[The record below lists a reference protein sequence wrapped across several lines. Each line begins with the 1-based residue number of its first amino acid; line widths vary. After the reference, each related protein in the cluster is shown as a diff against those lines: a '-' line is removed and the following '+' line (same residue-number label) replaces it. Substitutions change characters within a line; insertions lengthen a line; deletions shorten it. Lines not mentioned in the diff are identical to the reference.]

1 MIKKKISLK
10 TIIIGV
16 ILLLVGVLGVLGIN
30 TAKTYLSGA
39 SGDTTPKNV
48 LAKVGDDGKSATI
61 TWSTDK
67 ETMGVVEYGTTPAS
81 LLLRAPESDQNISH
95 SVSLSPLKAGTN
107 YYFRIKVGDQE
118 YDNDG
123 IPYSF
128 KTKEI
133 VMTPTAVP
141 TIALVPTAV
150 TGGNSGTTGCDHVTD
165 YNKDKTIN
173 SLDYIYCL
181 KNKPTRGAV
190 TPTTGTTKCVSG
202 VDYNKDGVINSL
214 DRIKCLQDNK

>member
-1 MIKKKISLK
+1 M
-10 TIIIGV
+10 
-16 ILLLVGVLGVLGIN
+16 
-30 TAKTYLSGA
+30 
-39 SGDTTPKNV
+39 
-48 LAKVGDDGKSATI
+48 
-61 TWSTDK
+61 
-67 ETMGVVEYGTTPAS
+67 
-81 LLLRAPESDQNISH
+81 RAPESDQNISH